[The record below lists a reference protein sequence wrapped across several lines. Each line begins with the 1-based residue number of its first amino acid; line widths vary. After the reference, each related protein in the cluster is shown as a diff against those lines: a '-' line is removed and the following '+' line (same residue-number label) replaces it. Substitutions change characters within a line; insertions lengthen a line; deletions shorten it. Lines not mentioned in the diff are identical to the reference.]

1 MRKLGEAQPQK
12 KTKPFFKVFLISVV
26 LLTLT
31 IGALFLLNI
40 DKYFLKGP
48 QTVVQL
54 ITDSGLKNTDGRT
67 NVLLLGIGGA
77 GHEGPSLTDTII
89 VASIEKE
96 GKDVA
101 LVSIPRDMWSPTVS
115 AKINSAYA
123 FGLEKGD
130 GIGLAKKSVEE
141 AIGLPIHYVGRIDFR
156 GFTRAVD
163 LVEGL
168 DLEVENAFVDT
179 KYPIPGKEDDLCG
192 LTLETQEK
200 DGVKVEVVK
209 DATGSAMPISEL
221 TDFNNPFTCRFETIS
236 FKKGSAHMDGT
247 TALKF
252 VRSRHGSNDEGSDFA
267 RSARQQKVLL
277 AFRQKVLSKET
288 LTSPKTIIDL
298 LKSFGESIDTNIGG
312 EEVPFF
318 AKLFKE
324 VKSENVRRIV
334 LHSGRDES
342 VLEVGDPASHGGQYV
357 LAPKSG
363 NYDDLANY
371 IKGEIFKTTAEI
383 KQSIPEA
390 GNDP

>member
-209 DATGSAMPISEL
+209 DATGSAMPISEI